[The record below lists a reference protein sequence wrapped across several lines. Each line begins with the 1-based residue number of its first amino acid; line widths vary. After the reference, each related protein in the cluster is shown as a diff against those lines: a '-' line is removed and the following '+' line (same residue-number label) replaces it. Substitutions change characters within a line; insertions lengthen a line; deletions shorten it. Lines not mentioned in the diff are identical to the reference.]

1 MSNANI
7 TQAPAFSHSISEQ
20 YEKHAN
26 PVNSWTQFDLTHYI
40 HITICVPRAV
50 VFTII
55 YEVYERVW
63 ILRIYLLTVEGVI
76 GYVAFMHVYYVLVTE
91 PLRI

>member
-55 YEVYERVW
+55 YEVYERV
-63 ILRIYLLTVEGVI
+63 
-76 GYVAFMHVYYVLVTE
+76 
-91 PLRI
+91 